1 MKLSLQSLSIR
12 AALVIFSC
20 VGISQAPASA
30 ASIVASPVNLLV
42 NGSFE
47 DTTLSG
53 TSQAQLTSGW
63 QTYSKINGWSA
74 TPNGQIE
81 VQHGIA
87 GTPYAGSNLAELD
100 SHNYDPNKFS
110 AQNPLGFYQDVTT
123 VAGQNYTLSFAY
135 SARPNT
141 AAEQNIFDILVGDV
155 SNPGNI
161 FKQTI
166 SDGAGGSDTAW
177 SIFTKTFKATSGLSR
192 VQFNYNGPLD
202 TYGAYIDDVKLV
214 TAVPEPSAITGIVL
228 AGLGLVT
235 LKKRNAS
242 KKSLVV

>member
-1 MKLSLQSLSIR
+1 MKLSLQTLSIS
-12 AALVIFSC
+12 AAFIALSC
-20 VGISQAPASA
+20 VGISQAPAS
-30 ASIVASPVNLLV
+30 ASPVNLLV

-53 TSQAQLTSGW
+53 TSQAQLTSDW
-63 QTYSKINGWSA
+63 QTYSSINGWTA

-81 VQHGIA
+81 VQRGIA
-87 GTPYAGSNLAELD
+87 GTPYAGFNLAELD
-100 SHNYDPNKFS
+100 SHNYDPSKFS
-110 AQNPLGFYQDVTT
+110 AQNPLGFYQNVTT

-135 SARPNT
+135 SPRPNT
-141 AAEQNIFDILVGDV
+141 AAVENVFDILVGDV
-155 SNPGNI
+155 KNSSNI

-166 SDGAGGSDTAW
+166 SDGAGGANTAW
-177 SIFTKTFKATSGLSR
+177 SIFTTTFKATSDLSR
-192 VQFNYNGPLD
+192 VQFNYNGPLN

-214 TAVPEPSAITGIVL
+214 TASAAVPEPSAITGIVL